1 MKKLAIRTNAGK
13 AKVCETLIGIS
24 GAMIFTFCKAIDI
37 NILSTNVNLLKHHH
51 QQCGVPLLVFKHCF
65 DVFDGINTRSF
76 ACSLYCE
83 GLELMEAWVEL

>member
-24 GAMIFTFCKAIDI
+24 GAMIFTFCKDIDI

-51 QQCGVPLLVFKHCF
+51 QQVGLGPSYHGTSHFIIGLFSVF
-65 DVFDGINTRSF
+65 
-76 ACSLYCE
+76 
-83 GLELMEAWVEL
+83 